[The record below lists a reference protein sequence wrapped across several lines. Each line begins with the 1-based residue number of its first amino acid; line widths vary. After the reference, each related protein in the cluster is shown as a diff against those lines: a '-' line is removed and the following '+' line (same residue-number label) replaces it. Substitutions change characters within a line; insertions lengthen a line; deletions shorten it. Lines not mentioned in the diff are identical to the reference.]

1 MISEANIFYHPESG
15 CEVLSISNI
24 LLTPPP
30 PPSLQLSYIT
40 VPGVGCGGGSWSR
53 LTNVGP
59 QQPAAVTRM
68 SGGHQQGGQ
77 QSSTQ
82 YAGAG
87 HYWWSNTSVLLFS
100 RHLYTHEATATARGL
115 LGQNVNDCWD
125 AEMIGSNL
133 TTAETATLNRKSGK
147 CWTLTLH
154 SILFV
159 STDKKHLGAA
169 HFSIKMF
176 GIQQPLTLRFLFL

>member
-1 MISEANIFYHPESG
+1 M
-15 CEVLSISNI
+15 
-24 LLTPPP
+24 
-30 PPSLQLSYIT
+30 
-40 VPGVGCGGGSWSR
+40 GGWSR

-82 YAGAG
+82 YTGAG

-159 STDKKHLGAA
+159 STDKKHLVAA
-169 HFSIKMF
+169 TFQHKNVRHSATINIAFSLSLNHIAASAVKADS
-176 GIQQPLTLRFLFL
+176 